1 MNNKK
6 NLNRNKII
14 IIIDIPLIMSRFNMI
29 LKTIL
34 IILFVKMMKE
44 FKNHYKVNRSLED
57 IFFFN
62 KTIVESHR
70 GMNREFTENTLEA
83 FKRAIDYKLESI
95 EIDVWLTKDNIPV
108 VYHGFGDFG
117 ELYGIYDTPGNIT
130 NLTLKEVSTYRT
142 IRDRLKLPTLKE
154 VLILTKN
161 KIFLNIELKDPRID
175 LAFTETMKLI
185 DKYDFF
191 DQIYLSSFLHEY
203 YDKVNEYNKNNNKN
217 IIFGF
222 LYHKYTQSEFDY
234 TRRGSTLNIYWAD
247 ATKTV
252 CDFAHLNNMAVLVW
266 FDMEDVETNEIYK
279 QLIENGADIICCNDP
294 LLARKY
300 VRYNNFKKSN

>member
-1 MNNKK
+1 MNNNK
-6 NLNRNKII
+6 NLKDKIFII
-14 IIIDIPLIMSRFNMI
+14 INIAPLMSILNIIMKSILLVLLVKIMREYKKHYRLTRSQED
-29 LKTIL
+29 
-34 IILFVKMMKE
+34 LF
-44 FKNHYKVNRSLED
+44 L
-57 IFFFN
+57 FN
-62 KTIVESHR
+62 KTFVESHR

-83 FKRAIDYKLESI
+83 FERAIYYKLESI

-108 VYHGFGDFG
+108 IYHGFGDFG

-130 NLTLKEVSTYRT
+130 NLTLQELSTYRT
-142 IRDRLKLPTLKE
+142 IKDGLKLPTLNE

-161 KIFLNIELKDPRID
+161 KIFLNMEIKDPRID
-175 LAFTETMKLI
+175 LSFTEIMKLI
-185 DKYDFF
+185 EKYDFF
-191 DQIYLSSFLHEY
+191 DQIYFSSFFHEY
-203 YDKVNEYNKNNNKN
+203 YDKLKEYNKKNKKN

-222 LYHKYTQSEFDY
+222 LYHKYTQYEFDY

-247 ATKTV
+247 ATKSV

-266 FDMEDVETNEIYK
+266 FDMEDVETTEIFG

-300 VRYNNFKKSN
+300 VRYNNMKNQ